1 MLAQDVVHDWALM
14 TALDG
19 LIDDGA
25 RLKGRPREKNV
36 TAPGL
41 HATINWDT
49 PEAYSSPGAPS
60 NGSDYIRLRDGNGA
74 YLQGGEIESL
84 SFKGATTLPPKP
96 LQWSVAP
103 DPPGHA
109 GNPALYSGTGDN
121 RDETIVRRVS
131 VPRRAGA
138 TLTFAARWNLEEA
151 YDFGFVQVST
161 DGGAS
166 YQSVGCTDTT
176 DTNVAPDAI
185 APVVDNLPGITGD
198 SAGWQGE
205 TCSLSAYAG
214 QTVLLAFR
222 AINDPANQGT
232 DPSIAP
238 GFWVDDV
245 KVGGAVVSD
254 GSTLAG
260 WQSLTEA
267 RPTAVANFVVTIV
280 SMRNDRRD
288 SLTVKRL
295 KLDSSFAIRG
305 KSAVQRYVD
314 KKSDFVAAIV
324 TYDDPTETV
333 DQYAPYMLTV
343 NGVLQP
349 GGATS
354 P

>member
-1 MLAQDVVHDWALM
+1 M
-14 TALDG
+14 
-19 LIDDGA
+19 
-25 RLKGRPREKNV
+25 
-36 TAPGL
+36 
-41 HATINWDT
+41 
-49 PEAYSSPGAPS
+49 
-60 NGSDYIRLRDGNGA
+60 
-74 YLQGGEIESL
+74 
-84 SFKGATTLPPKP
+84 
-96 LQWSVAP
+96 
-103 DPPGHA
+103 
-109 GNPALYSGTGDN
+109 
-121 RDETIVRRVS
+121 
-131 VPRRAGA
+131 
-138 TLTFAARWNLEEA
+138 
-151 YDFGFVQVST
+151 
-161 DGGAS
+161 
-166 YQSVGCTDTT
+166 
-176 DTNVAPDAI
+176 
-185 APVVDNLPGITGD
+185 VDNLPGITGD